1 MSIPA
6 WLNRACQGLAFWV
19 GYNHSKYPHHP
30 LTEGAIAAE
39 ARNLIMA
46 NLSQPKYLMA
56 EVYYTRLWRVKRSSR
71 IDDQT
76 RADLV
81 VIKSKLPSF
90 SGVSC
95 IGKSVDAVIEIKR
108 WGVSTKLIEEDL
120 KRLSNALKHLP
131 KETKGYLIIVAQSG
145 RPSKYLNPKG
155 TAHRRVLITDSG
167 KRYRVRRICKAEGSF
182 KGKSHHYVC
191 VLEAFRS

>member
-30 LTEGAIAAE
+30 LSEGAIAAE

-46 NLSQPKYLMA
+46 NLSPPKYLMA

-71 IDDQT
+71 IADQT

-81 VIKSKLPSF
+81 VVKSKHPSF

-95 IGKSVDAVIEIKR
+95 IGKNVDAVLEIKR
-108 WGVSTKLIEEDL
+108 WGVSAKLIEEDIN
-120 KRLSNALKHLP
+120 RLYNALRHLP
-131 KETKGYLIIVAQSG
+131 NTAKGYLMIVAQIG
-145 RPSKYLNPKG
+145 RPKKYMKSDG
-155 TAHRRVLITDSG
+155 TADRREFTTDSG
-167 KRYRVRRICKAEGSF
+167 KKYRVRRVCRAEGST
-182 KGKSHHYVC
+182 KGKSRHYVC
-191 VLEAFRS
+191 VLEALRS